1 MRTCGHRLFIALC
14 GLLIFLPG
22 AATASVLADTPPPL
36 ILADDGFD
44 WATGDDDDLVDLE
57 DEFADET
64 PEIADPI
71 ETVNRGI
78 FWFND
83 KLYFYL
89 LKPIARGL
97 RYLPK
102 PIRQGIDNVFTN
114 ISAPIRASNSLL
126 QLKFRATGQEVARF
140 LVNST
145 VGLFGLFDIAQHID
159 LPMSQEDFGQTLGH
173 YGVGPGIY
181 LVLPIL
187 GPSTLRDAAGET
199 VDTFLDPLYIHTD
212 TNRDLLAVKSIKTIN
227 ALSLD
232 QDSYEQVKRSAID
245 PYAFIKNTYI
255 QHRIKLIEE

>member
-1 MRTCGHRLFIALC
+1 MMRPLLAALLV
-14 GLLIFLPG
+14 LLSALPL
-22 AATASVLADTPPPL
+22 AATASAPTSGDRPL
-36 ILADDGFD
+36 VLADDGFD
-44 WATGDDDDLVDLE
+44 WATGDDDGAPDLA
-57 DEFADET
+57 DEFVEEA
-64 PEIADPI
+64 PEIADPL

-97 RYLPK
+97 RYLPE
-102 PIRQGIDNVFTN
+102 PVRQSIDNVFTN
-114 ISAPIRASNSLL
+114 VSAPIRAGNSLL
-126 QLKFRATGQEVARF
+126 QLKFRATAQEVARF

-145 VGLFGLFDIAQHID
+145 IGLFGLFDIARHID
-159 LPMSQEDFGQTLGH
+159 LPKSQEDFGQTLGH
-173 YGVGPGIY
+173 YGVGPGFY
-181 LVLPIL
+181 LILPVL

-232 QDSYEQVKRSAID
+232 KDSYEQVKRNAID

>member
-1 MRTCGHRLFIALC
+1 MRTFGPH
-14 GLLIFLPG
+14 LLIVLCWLLIVVPA
-22 AATASVLADTPPPL
+22 AATASTRAAAPVPL

-57 DEFADET
+57 DEFTEET
-64 PEIADPI
+64 PEIDDPL
-71 ETVNRGI
+71 ETINRGI

-97 RYLPK
+97 RYLPR
-102 PIRQGIDNVFTN
+102 PVRQSIDNVFTN
-114 ISAPIRASNSLL
+114 ISAPIRAGNSLL
-126 QLKFRATGQEVARF
+126 QLKFGATGREVARF

-145 VGLFGLFDIAQHID
+145 IGLFGLFDIAQHIG

-232 QDSYEQVKRSAID
+232 EDSYEQVKRNAVD

-255 QHRIKLIEE
+255 QHRRKLIEE